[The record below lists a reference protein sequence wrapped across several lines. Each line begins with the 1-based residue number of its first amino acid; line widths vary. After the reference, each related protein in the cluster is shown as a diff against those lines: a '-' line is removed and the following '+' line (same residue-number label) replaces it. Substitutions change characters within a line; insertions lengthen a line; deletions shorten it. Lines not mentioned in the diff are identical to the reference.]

1 MLFENCYK
9 QNTASQGRIPA
20 RLGAIGQIYAGPH
33 NLAQFSSLS
42 IIEKIILVSDL
53 HMEKKIIFWVVS
65 LSLVAIALAILL
77 PGGRTVDTN
86 PRLPWDIT
94 INANNEVEVFD
105 LTLNRSRLVDAR
117 EVFQEQGEINMF
129 LAETGDPALEA
140 YFERVF
146 LSGLRADII
155 LVLKAETAQLQGLFN
170 RGSRISRTSGT
181 IHKVELSSEDQLL
194 AANLPI
200 ELINYVP
207 AANLDES
214 LILSRFGE
222 PSERISEGES
232 GMTHWIYPHKGL
244 SIGVNPEGKELIQY
258 MPLERIPSFVEHI
271 THDTGERGK

>member
-1 MLFENCYK
+1 
-9 QNTASQGRIPA
+9 
-20 RLGAIGQIYAGPH
+20 
-33 NLAQFSSLS
+33 
-42 IIEKIILVSDL
+42 
-53 HMEKKIIFWVVS
+53 MEKKIIFWVVS

-86 PRLPWDIT
+86 PRLPWEVT

-105 LTLNRSRLVDAR
+105 LTLNHSRLVDAR

-129 LAETGDPALEA
+129 LAETGEPALEA

-170 RGSRISRTSGT
+170 RGSRISRTSET

-214 LILSRFGE
+214 LILKRFGE
-222 PSERISEGES
+222 PSERISEGE
-232 GMTHWIYPHKGL
+232 GGITHWIYPDKGM
-244 SIGVNPEGKELIQY
+244 SIGVNLEGKELIQY

-271 THDTGERGK
+271 THNQGKTGQ